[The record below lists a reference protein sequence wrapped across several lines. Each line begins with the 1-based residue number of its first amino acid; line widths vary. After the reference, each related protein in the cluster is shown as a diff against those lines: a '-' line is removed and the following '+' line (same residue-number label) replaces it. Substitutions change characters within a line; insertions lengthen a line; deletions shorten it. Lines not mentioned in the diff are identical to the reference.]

1 MDSIRRIKS
10 SQLTTGMYLT
20 ELGEQLAQA
29 SGLKARGL
37 VTRDETV
44 NLVQQS
50 GVTELYIDIAKG
62 SDCADSEP
70 VPAAVRAQLSAGP
83 TLAEP
88 ASFAAELK
96 NASDVRDKALNLIQ
110 EAMQDVKMGR
120 GFDTGAVDVIT
131 TEVIQ
136 SLDSNQN
143 ALTSLM
149 RLRNMDSYLLEHST
163 NVAVLMGILA
173 KSLGVNRDELHQL
186 VFGAFVH
193 DVGKIL
199 VPEQVLNKPG
209 RLDATE
215 WQEMK
220 RHVDYG
226 VDSLKTI
233 DGITGVA
240 MEICEQHHE
249 RLDGTGYP
257 YNLSAEQISAHG
269 RMAAVVDVYDAVTAN
284 RVYHAGIEPSVALK
298 RMLEWTGTHLDREL
312 VYQLIRCIS
321 VYPAGAWVMLSSG
334 LVALVQEPNLKKPTR
349 AKVLLVYDSKRRVKL
364 DEQVVDLVTSTRFG
378 EIKFAVSPIDYQ
390 LDIGNYLKG

>member
-29 SGLKARGL
+29 SGLKAHGL

-96 NASDVRDKALNLIQ
+96 NASDVRDKALDLIQ
-110 EAMQDVKMGR
+110 GAMQDVKMGR

-257 YNLSAEQISAHG
+257 YNLPAEQISAHG

-349 AKVLLVYDSKRRVKL
+349 ARVLLVYDSKRRVKL
-364 DEQVVDLVTSTRFG
+364 DEQVVDLATSTRFG